1 MTVREP
7 LMCSVCGEELVRS
20 IDDDSVVTPSG
31 HHVLFRRH
39 TDYVVCPGS
48 QTLYRVTDLRKGH
61 VQPLTDADL
70 EYEAWLQEERRR
82 S

>member
-1 MTVREP
+1 
-7 LMCSVCGEELVRS
+7 MCVVCGDELVRGIS
-20 IDDDSVVTPSG
+20 ENHVLTPSG

-48 QTLYRVTDLRKGH
+48 QTMYRVTDLRNGV
-61 VQPLTDADL
+61 VQPIEDADL

-82 S
+82 AD

>member
-1 MTVREP
+1 MTLPGP
-7 LMCSVCGEELVRS
+7 LMCAVCGDELVRG
-20 IDDDSVVTPSG
+20 IDEKSVITPSG

-48 QTLYRVTDLRKGH
+48 QTLYRVTDLRRGH
-61 VQPLTDADL
+61 VRPLTDADL
-70 EYEAWLQEERRR
+70 EYEAWVQDERR